1 MTNKNL
7 NTAPKWLIVI
17 AYSLVILIWSTT
29 PITIKWS
36 SEGVGHL
43 FAVAIRM
50 AMGTMV
56 SLLLVLACYRK
67 FPMNKTACKAYSAS
81 ALALFGGMLPVYW
94 GAQYISSGLI
104 SVIFGLSPIVT
115 GYLTWRFIHEQGFG
129 AMKLLGALAGVLG
142 LLFIFFEKGE
152 TAEGYIYGVL
162 AVLLAV
168 LLHSISAVLVKSI
181 KVQMPPLT
189 LVAGGLLFSMPLFL
203 TAYFISSPP
212 LPESISLKAMWSIIY
227 LGVVGSVIGFV
238 CFYYLLRH
246 LATSTVALITLI
258 TPVVALW
265 IGSVFNGEV
274 ISANIYIGTLFVL
287 MGLGLHQWGDA
298 TIKRMRKNLN
308 IYRA

>member
-1 MTNKNL
+1 MENKNL

-50 AMGTMV
+50 ALGSIV
-56 SLLLVLACYRK
+56 SLLLVLVYYRK
-67 FPMNKTACKAYSAS
+67 LPMDKAACKAYSAS

-115 GYLTWRFIHEQGFG
+115 GYFAWRFIHEQGFSP
-129 AMKLLGALAGVLG
+129 MKLLGAMAGVVG
-142 LLFIFFEKGE
+142 LLFIFFENGQ
-152 TAEGYIYGVL
+152 TADSYIYGVL

-168 LLHSISAVLVKSI
+168 LLHAISAVWIKSI
-181 KVQMPPLT
+181 KINMPPLN
-189 LVAGGLLFSMPLFL
+189 LVAGGLLFSMPLFML
-203 TAYFISSPP
+203 IYFISAPP
-212 LPESISLKAMWSIIY
+212 LPESIPLKAIWSIVY

-238 CFYYLLRH
+238 CFYYLIRH
-246 LATSTVALITLI
+246 LAVSTVALITLI

-265 IGSVFNGEV
+265 IGHVFNGEI
-274 ISANIYIGTLFVL
+274 ISTNVYAGTLFVL
-287 MGLGLHQWGDA
+287 LGLSLHQWGDV
-298 TIKRMRKNLN
+298 ILKRVFR
-308 IYRA
+308 R